1 MIHRLEK
8 LVDNSRF
15 TIVRSVFGDMIDTKA
30 SGTPSFGRATMKQTS
45 LWPRGLSRD
54 QAATYLG
61 ISRTSFQKLVDAGTM
76 PRGKRITKGR
86 VVWDR
91 AELDHHF
98 DHIDEDKKEEKHVH
112 LR

>member
-1 MIHRLEK
+1 
-8 LVDNSRF
+8 
-15 TIVRSVFGDMIDTKA
+15 
-30 SGTPSFGRATMKQTS
+30 MKQTTS
-45 LWPRGLSRD
+45 WPRGLSRD

-61 ISRTSFQKLVDAGTM
+61 ISRSSFQKLVDSGVM

-98 DHIDEDKKEEKHVH
+98 DHIKEDAKEESHVS